1 MWIDFHQASQSF
13 RTLWRTARSCRFAA
27 WHLAVPFSERSAT
40 MVRRASCP
48 LVLGLVSS
56 MVSRTDEVKGETH
69 TKVELWRHLW
79 SKKGLSALRRALHVS
94 CTHAPWVWEWGVILK
109 WFLCFTSNF
118 NFCMRSPFTS
128 KWQCFLGLLSCWVRR
143 PY

>member
-13 RTLWRTARSCRFAA
+13 RTPWRTARSCRFAA

-69 TKVELWRHLW
+69 TKSRTLTSPLVEKISVRSSTRASRLLHPCAV
-79 SKKGLSALRRALHVS
+79 GLGVGSYFKVVSMLYLKLQLLHAFSFHFEVAVLS
-94 CTHAPWVWEWGVILK
+94 
-109 WFLCFTSNF
+109 
-118 NFCMRSPFTS
+118 RSPFV
-128 KWQCFLGLLSCWVRR
+128 LS
-143 PY
+143 